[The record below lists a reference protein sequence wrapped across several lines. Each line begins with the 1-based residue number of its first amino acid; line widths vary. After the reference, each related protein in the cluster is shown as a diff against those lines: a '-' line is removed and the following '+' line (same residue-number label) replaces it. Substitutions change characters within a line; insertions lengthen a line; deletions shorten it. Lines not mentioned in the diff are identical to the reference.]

1 MSRTHRASSTERGE
15 ISHCIEIELLARTRR
30 TSHAPHSLH
39 LHTYNLFQF
48 TPPQRPNLPFL
59 FRFLREKSLSLLHR
73 YRSYAISCAQTPE
86 VHVPPKRQ
94 SPCAIHPGVS
104 RDGYIA
110 SISQRT
116 QTNTTPQRQED
127 RHSDLQLKP
136 WKECVESSARSC
148 RWTDEREKTP
158 KACNHV

>member
-1 MSRTHRASSTERGE
+1 VPRLQKEVKFLTALKSNFSRAPDALHMPLT
-15 ISHCIEIELLARTRR
+15 HCICTLIIF
-30 TSHAPHSLH
+30 SSL
-39 LHTYNLFQF
+39 
-48 TPPQRPNLPFL
+48 PPLRDPIFL
-59 FRFLREKSLSLLHR
+59 FLLRFLREKSFSLLHR

-86 VHVPPKRQ
+86 VHVLPKRQ